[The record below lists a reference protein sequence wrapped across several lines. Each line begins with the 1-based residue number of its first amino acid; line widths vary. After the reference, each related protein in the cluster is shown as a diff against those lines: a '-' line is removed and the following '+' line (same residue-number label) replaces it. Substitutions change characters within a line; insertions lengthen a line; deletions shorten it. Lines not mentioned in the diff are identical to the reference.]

1 MTVFTLAPR
10 HRHAA
15 TTKLQS
21 NDPTT
26 SASPEHS
33 LARVWTSLTGE
44 ELPRPLLLGKERGR
58 TSELLALLRD
68 AHGAPPLL
76 SSRHEVQVLHLLLS
90 IFRGGGQHRVDERM
104 PLHEHRIPRRHKT
117 PGGGSQPLLMHRC
130 GRDPPLALLWV
141 RAGGSGCGSEGLHTC
156 SRRG

>member
-15 TTKLQS
+15 TTKIAKQRP
-21 NDPTT
+21 NDVREPRART
-26 SASPEHS
+26 SRASGRHLP
-33 LARVWTSLTGE
+33 E

-104 PLHEHRIPRRHKT
+104 PLHEHCIPRRRKT

-130 GRDPPLALLWV
+130 GRDPPLALHWV